1 MGKKRLISALFVSA
15 LIWASSWAVGSASAS
30 DLCLGGCPVGASSS
44 NTTITRS
51 IYVLSNNPRTKFAD
65 WVAYR
70 VTRETI
76 GKSKQ
81 RNWKADP
88 DLPASQT
95 LEPSDYDGAP
105 MALKIDRGHQA
116 PLAAFS
122 GTADW
127 SKTNYLSNITP
138 QSSQLNQ
145 GPWEKLEAAEIRLAQ
160 QPDVT
165 AVFVVTGPLNEHPTR
180 PLPNA
185 DEPHTVPSAYW
196 KVVAIQSASGVATA
210 SFLMHQTSPR
220 GAVFCNYAVTISE
233 VERRSQTVLF
243 PEISAETRRQINER
257 PDALLPALGCD
268 DLRPN

>member
-1 MGKKRLISALFVSA
+1 MSTFRWITALIASA
-15 LIWASSWAVGSASAS
+15 LIWTISLGVEPASAS
-30 DLCLGGCPVGASSS
+30 ELCLGGCPIGGAPS

-88 DLPASQT
+88 DLPESQT

-105 MALKIDRGHQA
+105 LALKIDRGHQA

-127 SKTNYLSNITP
+127 PKTNYLSNITP
-138 QSSQLNQ
+138 QRSELNQ
-145 GPWEKLEAAEIRLAQ
+145 GPWEKLEAAEVRLAQ
-160 QPDVT
+160 RPDVA
-165 AVFVVTGPLNEHPTR
+165 AVFVVTGTLYER
-180 PLPNA
+180 PVGTLPAA
-185 DEPHTVPSAYW
+185 DEPHVIPSGYW
-196 KVVAIQSASGVATA
+196 KVIAIESSSGVVAA
-210 SFLMHQTSPR
+210 GFLMHQNTPR
-220 GAVFCNYAVTISE
+220 SANYCAHNVLIQE
-233 VERRSQTVLF
+233 VEHRSRLDLF
-243 PEISAETRRQINER
+243 PQLSGLRQIAVETQ
-257 PDALLPALGCD
+257 PSQLLDNLGC
-268 DLRPN
+268 

>member
-1 MGKKRLISALFVSA
+1 MGKKRLIPALFVSA
-15 LIWASSWAVGSASAS
+15 LIWASSLAVEPASAS
-30 DLCLGGCPVGASSS
+30 DLCLGGCPSGASPS
-44 NTTITRS
+44 NATITRS

-76 GKSKQ
+76 GKSNQ
-81 RNWKADP
+81 RNWRADP
-88 DLPASQT
+88 DLPASET

-160 QPDVT
+160 QPGVA
-165 AVFVVTGPLNEHPTR
+165 AVFVVTGTLYERSVGT
-180 PLPNA
+180 LPAA
-185 DEPHTVPSAYW
+185 DEPHVIPSGYW
-196 KVVAIQSASGVATA
+196 KVVAIESSSGIVAA
-210 SFLMHQTSPR
+210 GFLMHQNTPR
-220 GAVFCNYAVTISE
+220 SANYCAHNVLIRE
-233 VERRSQTVLF
+233 VERRSRLDLF
-243 PEISAETRRQINER
+243 PQLSGLRQIAVETQ
-257 PDALLPALGCD
+257 PSQLLDNLGC
-268 DLRPN
+268 

>member
-1 MGKKRLISALFVSA
+1 MGKKRLIPALFASA
-15 LIWASSWAVGSASAS
+15 LIWISSLAVEPASAS
-30 DLCLGGCPVGASSS
+30 ELCLGGCPSGASLS

-51 IYVLSNNPRTKFAD
+51 IYVLSNNPSTKFAD

-70 VTRETI
+70 ITRGTI

-81 RNWKADP
+81 RNWRADP

-138 QSSQLNQ
+138 QRSALNQ

-160 QPDVT
+160 RHDVA
-165 AVFVVTGPLNEHPTR
+165 AVFVVTGTLYER
-180 PLPNA
+180 PAGTLPAA
-185 DEPHTVPSAYW
+185 DEPHDIPSGYW
-196 KVVAIQSASGVATA
+196 KVVAVESPSGMVAA
-210 SFLMHQTSPR
+210 GFLMHQNTPR
-220 GAVFCNYAVTISE
+220 SANYCAHNVLIQE
-233 VERRSQTVLF
+233 VEVRSRLDLF
-243 PEISAETRRQINER
+243 PQLSGLRQRALETQ
-257 PDALLPALGCD
+257 PSQLLDDLGC
-268 DLRPN
+268 